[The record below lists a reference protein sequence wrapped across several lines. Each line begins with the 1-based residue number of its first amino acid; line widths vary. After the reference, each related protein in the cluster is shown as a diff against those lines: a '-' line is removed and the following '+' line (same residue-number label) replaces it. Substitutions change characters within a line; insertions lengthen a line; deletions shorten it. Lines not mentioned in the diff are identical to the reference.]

1 MTELLLI
8 GLLSLACAAWVFL
21 QRATGSA
28 SRAGAGG
35 CGACGGGG
43 SGGSGNCAKSGQ
55 DERCERER

>member
-8 GLLSLACAAWVFL
+8 VLLSLACAGWVL
-21 QRATGSA
+21 VQRAAGGA

-43 SGGSGNCAKSGQ
+43 RGGCDKSSDAKG
-55 DERCERER
+55 CERER